1 MHSFRGA
8 FCRFCREKRHAD
20 GFGAFN
26 FATLVFLLLAR
37 HSPQAV
43 SARAACVGCHQKYR
57 ESRDDVAGVLY
68 LFSAKRYPKTPRQM
82 PPPTSSR
89 LTLAPGARLKGGFK
103 GRWAAERVISD
114 TTLSLLKPASY
125 AGARAFSRAFVS
137 RLRHRAGIVRRVPR
151 REGCVRDKQ
160 EAQKPTIAPKG
171 GGWGERNG
179 SKKPAGCRTAKVFA
193 TKRQRYPA
201 GEDHGMFHVL
211 SVTKAQTKRP
221 AKRRPFFRRMPDKS
235 L

>member
-1 MHSFRGA
+1 MNASRRFYPRLRSIILEVSNKMHSFRGA

-57 ESRDDVAGVLY
+57 ESRDIVAGVLY

-82 PPPTSSR
+82 PSPTSSR

-103 GRWAAERVISD
+103 GRWAAERIISD

-137 RLRHRAGIVRRVPR
+137 RLRHRAGIVRRGSVFSAGQRSEHANKGCSPLFACSRVR
-151 REGCVRDKQ
+151 R
-160 EAQKPTIAPKG
+160 
-171 GGWGERNG
+171 
-179 SKKPAGCRTAKVFA
+179 
-193 TKRQRYPA
+193 
-201 GEDHGMFHVL
+201 
-211 SVTKAQTKRP
+211 
-221 AKRRPFFRRMPDKS
+221 
-235 L
+235 

>member
-1 MHSFRGA
+1 MNASRRFYPRLRSIILEVSNKMHSFRGA

-57 ESRDDVAGVLY
+57 EIRDIVAGVLY

-82 PPPTSSR
+82 PSPTSSR

-103 GRWAAERVISD
+103 GRWAAERIISD

-137 RLRHRAGIVRRVPR
+137 RLRHRAGIVRRGSVFSAGQRSEHANKGCSPLFACSRVR
-151 REGCVRDKQ
+151 R
-160 EAQKPTIAPKG
+160 
-171 GGWGERNG
+171 
-179 SKKPAGCRTAKVFA
+179 
-193 TKRQRYPA
+193 
-201 GEDHGMFHVL
+201 
-211 SVTKAQTKRP
+211 
-221 AKRRPFFRRMPDKS
+221 
-235 L
+235 

>member
-1 MHSFRGA
+1 MNASRRFYPRLRSIILEVSNKMHSFRGA

-68 LFSAKRYPKTPRQM
+68 LFSAKSTDRSLRLVLFAAFWSAKSGAKTD
-82 PPPTSSR
+82 PPTKKAKR
-89 LTLAPGARLKGGFK
+89 RGLTLAPGARLKGGFK
-103 GRWAAERVISD
+103 GRWAAERIISD

-137 RLRHRAGIVRRVPR
+137 RLRHRAGIVRGNSVF
-151 REGCVRDKQ
+151 
-160 EAQKPTIAPKG
+160 
-171 GGWGERNG
+171 
-179 SKKPAGCRTAKVFA
+179 SAG
-193 TKRQRYPA
+193 
-201 GEDHGMFHVL
+201 
-211 SVTKAQTKRP
+211 
-221 AKRRPFFRRMPDKS
+221 
-235 L
+235 

>member
-1 MHSFRGA
+1 MNASRRFYPRLRSIILEVSNKMHSFRGA

-57 ESRDDVAGVLY
+57 EIRDDVAGVLY

-82 PPPTSSR
+82 PSPTSSR

-103 GRWAAERVISD
+103 GRWAAERIISD

-137 RLRHRAGIVRRVPR
+137 RLRHRAGIVRRGSVFSAGQRSEHANKGCSPLFACSRVR
-151 REGCVRDKQ
+151 R
-160 EAQKPTIAPKG
+160 
-171 GGWGERNG
+171 
-179 SKKPAGCRTAKVFA
+179 
-193 TKRQRYPA
+193 
-201 GEDHGMFHVL
+201 
-211 SVTKAQTKRP
+211 
-221 AKRRPFFRRMPDKS
+221 
-235 L
+235 

>member
-57 ESRDDVAGVLY
+57 ESRDIVAGVLY

-82 PPPTSSR
+82 PSPTSSR

-103 GRWAAERVISD
+103 GRWAAERIISD

-137 RLRHRAGIVRRVPR
+137 RLRHRAGVVRRETR

-160 EAQKPTIAPKG
+160 KAQKPTIAPG
-171 GGWGERNG
+171 SGFQPPHYRLER
-179 SKKPAGCRTAKVFA
+179 KKNNRQPACPEREAA
-193 TKRQRYPA
+193 
-201 GEDHGMFHVL
+201 
-211 SVTKAQTKRP
+211 
-221 AKRRPFFRRMPDKS
+221 
-235 L
+235 